1 MGENQEK
8 KTEYDLDRL
17 LQSAFGYDD
26 DQLLKELQL
35 AEETIDDSCI
45 PPASEDGFERL
56 MAEIDRRGIVPH
68 YENPVRNAKTDIVGI
83 GSGRKEVK
91 KEEGAEK
98 RKIRAIGPILK
109 VALAVAILAS
119 VLAMT
124 GIQAGAK
131 KGYTYTKRINPNGKN
146 SIVLN
151 NDGNM
156 QLEGKLDKA
165 YREIHDQIGIN
176 VLQLGDRPEELQ
188 YLKTAISK
196 NRATMYFDYNG
207 ASFYII
213 QQLKA
218 DESSINFVSD
228 RLEGT
233 VAYNGWLG
241 RDIRIEKAITD
252 DGGEEFSADII
263 EGNSFYY
270 LAGSISEEVFRNI
283 VEDVYL
289 TE

>member
-1 MGENQEK
+1 MGKNQEK

-17 LQSAFGYDD
+17 LQSSFGYDD

-68 YENPVRNAKTDIVGI
+68 YEDTAGNTKMDIEEIGCGVDGVEKGGKT
-83 GSGRKEVK
+83 
-91 KEEGAEK
+91 EK
-98 RKIRAIGPILK
+98 RKIRVIGPIFR
-109 VALAVAILAS
+109 VAVAVAILVS

-131 KGYTYTKRINPNGKN
+131 RGYTAIKRVNPGAK
-146 SIVLN
+146 SDIVLN
-151 NDGNM
+151 NDENL

-176 VLQLGDRPEELQ
+176 VMRLGNRPGELQ
-188 YLKTAISK
+188 YMKTAIGTS
-196 NRATMYFDYNG
+196 RATMYFDFSGEN
-207 ASFYII
+207 FYMI
-213 QQLKA
+213 QQLKT
-218 DESSINFVSD
+218 DESSINFISD

-233 VAYNGWLG
+233 AVYNEWLG
-241 RDIRIEKAITD
+241 RDITIEKAFTD
-252 DGGEEFSADII
+252 NGNEELSASII
-263 EGNSFYY
+263 EGNAFYY
-270 LAGSISEEVFRNI
+270 LAGSISEEEFKEI

>member
-131 KGYTYTKRINPNGKN
+131 KGYTAIKRVNPGAK
-146 SIVLN
+146 SDIVLN
-151 NDGNM
+151 NDENL

-165 YREIHDQIGIN
+165 YRDIHDQIGIN
-176 VLQLGDRPEELQ
+176 VLQLGDRPEELE
-188 YLKTAISK
+188 YIKTAIGTS
-196 NRATMYFDYNG
+196 RATMYFEING
-207 ASFYII
+207 ESFYMI
-213 QQLKA
+213 QQLKT

-228 RLEGT
+228 RSEGA
-233 VAYNGWLG
+233 VVHNEWLG
-241 RDIRIEKAITD
+241 RDIIVEKAITD
-252 DGGEEFSADII
+252 NGDEELSAGFI

-270 LAGSISEEVFRNI
+270 LSGSIDELKFKKI